1 MPPCG
6 AGARVAARD
15 NARSLRLMAQGVLCR
30 TKSATFPYM
39 AYVVAHRGASGAHPP
54 GNTIDA
60 FRAAGPLG
68 AGWVELDVHLS
79 ADGEVVVHHDPVLAD
94 GRDIGDLLAGDLPAG
109 VPLLGPVLEVCRGLG
124 VNVEIKPDGPIGHRA
139 ALIAGV
145 IDLMEG
151 LEAARALVT
160 SFEREIIDEVRRRRP
175 SLPTGFLMFEV
186 RDVDRQLSELADAGH
201 SAVNPWD
208 PLVNDAF
215 MAAARRAGLSV
226 NVWTV
231 DDPERMRMLL
241 DLGVD
246 GIITNH
252 PDVARAIVDGVG

>member
-1 MPPCG
+1 M
-6 AGARVAARD
+6 
-15 NARSLRLMAQGVLCR
+15 SLTLMAQGVLLR

-39 AYVVAHRGASGAHPP
+39 TNVVAHRGASGAHPP

-60 FRAAGPLG
+60 FRAADPLG
-68 AGWVELDVHLS
+68 ADWVELDVHLS
-79 ADGEVVVHHDPVLAD
+79 VDGEVVVHHDPMLAD
-94 GRDIGDLLAGDLPAG
+94 GRSIGDLLAADLPAW
-109 VPLLGPVLEVCRGLG
+109 VPLLGPVIEACHGLG
-124 VNVEIKPDGPIGHRA
+124 MNVEIKPDGPIGHRP

-151 LEAARALVT
+151 LEAARTLVT

-175 SLPTGFLMFEV
+175 SLPTGFLMFEG
-186 RDVDRQLSELADAGH
+186 RDVDRQLSELAAAGH

-231 DDPERMRMLL
+231 DDPERMRMLV

-252 PDVARAIVDGVG
+252 PDVARTIVDDVG